1 MKNIVKTIVCV
12 AMALLMMWGV
22 WSWWDVVSSNTPT
35 SNRELSKY
43 NFFVL
48 LTDSQEEKEVVESER
63 KDCAYIE
70 CTTEASVLF
79 CTTDGHLWELRVA
92 EPADWNIQEDY
103 VITFDTMETAEKED
117 DRIVAVSVLQELKSH
132 G

>member
-1 MKNIVKTIVCV
+1 MKNIVKAIVCV
-12 AMALLMMWGV
+12 VMALLMVWGV

-35 SNRELSKY
+35 STRELSKY

-48 LTDSQEEKEVVESER
+48 LTNSQKEEVESER

-70 CTTEASVLF
+70 CTTDASVLF
-79 CTTDGHLWELRVA
+79 CTTDGELWELRVA
-92 EPADWNIQEDY
+92 EPADWNISEDY
-103 VITFDTMETAEKED
+103 VITFDTMETEEKED

>member
-12 AMALLMMWGV
+12 AMALLMVWGV

-48 LTDSQEEKEVVESER
+48 LTKSEKVESER

-70 CTTEASVLF
+70 CTTDASVLF
-79 CTTDGHLWELRVA
+79 CTSDGELWELRVA
-92 EPADWNIQEDY
+92 EPADWNINEDY
-103 VITFDTMETAEKED
+103 VITFDTMETKEKED
-117 DRIVAVSVLQELKSH
+117 DRIVAVSILQELKSH

>member
-48 LTDSQEEKEVVESER
+48 LTDSQEEEEVESER
-63 KDCAYIE
+63 KDYAHIE
-70 CTTEASVLF
+70 YTTDASVLF
-79 CTTDGHLWELRVA
+79 CTADGELWELRVA

-103 VITFDTMETAEKED
+103 VITFDTMETEEKED
-117 DRIVAVSVLQELKSH
+117 DRIVAVSVLQEMKSH

>member
-12 AMALLMMWGV
+12 AMALLMVWGV

-48 LTDSQEEKEVVESER
+48 LTKSEKVESER

-70 CTTEASVLF
+70 CTTDASVLF
-79 CTTDGHLWELRVA
+79 CTSDGELWELRVA
-92 EPADWNIQEDY
+92 EPADWNINEDY
-103 VITFDTMETAEKED
+103 VITFDTMETKEKED

>member
-1 MKNIVKTIVCV
+1 MKNTVKTIVCV

-22 WSWWDVVSSNTPT
+22 WSWWGVVSSNTPT

-48 LTDSQEEKEVVESER
+48 LTDSQEEEEVESER

-70 CTTEASVLF
+70 CTTDVSVLF
-79 CTTDGHLWELRVA
+79 CTSDGELWELRVA
-92 EPADWNIQEDY
+92 EPADWNINEDY
-103 VITFDTMETAEKED
+103 VITFDTMETADRED
-117 DRIVAVSVLQELKSH
+117 DRIVAVSILEELKSY

>member
-12 AMALLMMWGV
+12 VMALLMVWGV

-35 SNRELSKY
+35 SNKELSKY

-48 LTDSQEEKEVVESER
+48 LTKSEEVESER

-70 CTTEASVLF
+70 CTTDASVLF
-79 CTTDGHLWELRVA
+79 CTTDGNLWELRVA

-103 VITFDTMETAEKED
+103 VITFDTMETEEKED

>member
-12 AMALLMMWGV
+12 VMALLMVWGV

-35 SNRELSKY
+35 SNKELSKY

-48 LTDSQEEKEVVESER
+48 LTKSEEVESER
-63 KDCAYIE
+63 KDYAYIE
-70 CTTEASVLF
+70 GTTDASVLF
-79 CTTDGHLWELRVA
+79 CTTDGELWELRVA
-92 EPADWNIQEDY
+92 EPADWNIDEDY
-103 VITFDTMETAEKED
+103 VITFNTMETEEKED

>member
-12 AMALLMMWGV
+12 TMALLMVWGV

-48 LTDSQEEKEVVESER
+48 LTKSEKVESER

-70 CTTEASVLF
+70 CTTDASVLF
-79 CTTDGHLWELRVA
+79 CTSDGELWELRVA
-92 EPADWNIQEDY
+92 EPADWNINEDY
-103 VITFDTMETAEKED
+103 VITFDTMETKEKED
-117 DRIVAVSVLQELKSH
+117 DRIVAVSVLQELKSY

>member
-35 SNRELSKY
+35 SDRELNKY

-48 LTDSQEEKEVVESER
+48 LTDNQEEEEVESER
-63 KDCAYIE
+63 KDYAYIE
-70 CTTEASVLF
+70 CTTDASVLF
-79 CTTDGHLWELRVA
+79 CTTDGELWELRVE
-92 EPADWNIQEDY
+92 EPADWSIQEDY
-103 VITFDTMETAEKED
+103 VITFNTMETAEKED